1 MPPFPPCVP
10 GSRAWPDLEE
20 VVPPALDHTKICFLP
35 TDGGVT
41 LDELSDGIAELK
53 AAASTLRE

>member
-1 MPPFPPCVP
+1 VP